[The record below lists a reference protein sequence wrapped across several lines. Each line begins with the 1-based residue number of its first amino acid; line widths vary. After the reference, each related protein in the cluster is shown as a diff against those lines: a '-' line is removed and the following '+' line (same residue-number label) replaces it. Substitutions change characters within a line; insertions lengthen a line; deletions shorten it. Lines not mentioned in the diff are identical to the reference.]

1 MSDVHM
7 DEHGG
12 GSTEQVGDDLDRR
25 ASFILCNN
33 EFLIVERGLLFQPM
47 TLELPN
53 RRLRGDLPAPLEP
66 SASPAAAATTP
77 RRAAVAWGSI
87 QK

>member
-1 MSDVHM
+1 M
-7 DEHGG
+7 DEHCGG
-12 GSTEQVGDDLDRR
+12 ITEQVGYDLDRR

-33 EFLIVERGLLFQPM
+33 EFLITERGLLFQPT

-53 RRLRGDLPAPLEP
+53 GRLGGDLPALLEP
-66 SASPAAAATTP
+66 SACLVVTAATP
-77 RRAAVAWGSI
+77 QRVAVAWGSA